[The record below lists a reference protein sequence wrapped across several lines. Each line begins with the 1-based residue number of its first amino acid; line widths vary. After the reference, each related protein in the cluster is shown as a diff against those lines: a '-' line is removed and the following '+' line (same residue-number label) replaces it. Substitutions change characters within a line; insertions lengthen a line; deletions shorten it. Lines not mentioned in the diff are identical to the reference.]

1 MELVGVKVQVDWEKV
16 GLGLGLE
23 QSTLNTIR
31 VDCSDSYSC
40 MSRVFDK
47 WYNSRS
53 SEYTWKKL
61 AEVLCS
67 TTVNRQGLL
76 PHLLKRIQSELYIFI
91 YHFICAK
98 IVFCFLPRFMKHP
111 TSPRSTAKNL

>member
-1 MELVGVKVQVDWEKV
+1 M

-47 WYNSRS
+47 WCNSS

-61 AEVLCS
+61 AEVLFS
-67 TTVNRQGLL
+67 RIVNRQGLL
-76 PHLLKRIQSELYIFI
+76 PGLLKR
-91 YHFICAK
+91 
-98 IVFCFLPRFMKHP
+98 V
-111 TSPRSTAKNL
+111 

>member
-1 MELVGVKVQVDWEKV
+1 MELVGVKVQADWEKV

-23 QSTLNTIR
+23 QSTLNTVR

-47 WYNSRS
+47 WCNSS

-67 TTVNRQGLL
+67 RTVNRQGLL
-76 PHLLKRIQSELYIFI
+76 PDLLNSIQSEMLTILLLK
-91 YHFICAK
+91 C
-98 IVFCFLPRFMKHP
+98 FCFL
-111 TSPRSTAKNL
+111 S

>member
-1 MELVGVKVQVDWEKV
+1 MSYSEFAGLPEPTQALLMELVGVKVQVDWEKV

-31 VDCSDSYSC
+31 VNCSDSYSC
-40 MSRVFDK
+40 MSRVFEK
-47 WYNSRS
+47 WYNSSS

-67 TTVNRQGLL
+67 TTVNRQGFFPDLL
-76 PHLLKRIQSELYIFI
+76 RNIQSELLESY
-91 YHFICAK
+91 
-98 IVFCFLPRFMKHP
+98 L
-111 TSPRSTAKNL
+111 

>member
-16 GLGLGLE
+16 GLGLGLD
-23 QSTLNTIR
+23 QSTVLNTIR

-47 WYNSRS
+47 WYNSSS

-76 PHLLKRIQSELYIFI
+76 PDLLKGIHSKLLENYL
-91 YHFICAK
+91 
-98 IVFCFLPRFMKHP
+98 
-111 TSPRSTAKNL
+111 